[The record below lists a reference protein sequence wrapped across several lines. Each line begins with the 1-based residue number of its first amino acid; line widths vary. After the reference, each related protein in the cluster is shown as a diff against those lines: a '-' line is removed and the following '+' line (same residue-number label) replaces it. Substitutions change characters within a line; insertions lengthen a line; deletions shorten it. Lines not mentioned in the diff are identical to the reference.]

1 MTEIPVRELRNHVS
15 EVLRRVES
23 GEELIVTVSGRP
35 SRSFAIPQRPRCHWD
50 EFWNDWPKADPVCS
64 TTYGTWATR
73 PRTISSGESVAS
85 ALGDTSD
92 LAVERPATASH
103 AALRAPFPHH
113 GRATA
118 GVLQAPSPAAHARR
132 LQTLLRVQGLEPL
145 PVDGPVAAAWAE
157 LRGALRELKRRMPV
171 NDSWIA
177 ATAIAH
183 GLPLVTQDD
192 DYADVPGLD
201 VIRI

>member
-1 MTEIPVRELRNHVS
+1 M
-15 EVLRRVES
+15 
-23 GEELIVTVSGRP
+23 
-35 SRSFAIPQRPRCHWD
+35 
-50 EFWNDWPKADPVCS
+50 
-64 TTYGTWATR
+64 
-73 PRTISSGESVAS
+73 
-85 ALGDTSD
+85 
-92 LAVERPATASH
+92 
-103 AALRAPFPHH
+103 
-113 GRATA
+113 
-118 GVLQAPSPAAHARR
+118 LQAPSPAAHARR